1 MQVLADDGTRIVA
14 RVNGRQHRNA
24 VVLIHGFPF
33 SSHAFDAQAD
43 ALAERYCVVLPDL
56 RGSGESGVSDGPYLM
71 ETLAADVA
79 LVLDALGIERANV
92 VGHSM
97 GGYVALAFARMFSE
111 RVERLAL
118 IASRLRAD
126 TESEAAARNALAERV
141 DAARSIEPAV
151 EAYLPR
157 LLSPTTLAKR
167 PEVVENA
174 YSIARANPA
183 AGAAATLRGMAL
195 RVSSDDIAEDLTVPM
210 LAIAGGE
217 DRVVTLEEAR
227 SVASSFANG
236 RLVVCETSGHL
247 PMMEEPARVNDA
259 LQRLLEERG
268 VPGASA

>member
-24 VVLIHGFPF
+24 VVMIHGFPL
-33 SSHAFDAQAD
+33 SSRALDAQAD
-43 ALAERYCVVLPDL
+43 VLSERYCVVLPDL
-56 RGSGESGVSDGPYLM
+56 RGSGESGDPEGPYLM

-79 LVLDALGIERANV
+79 LVLDALGIEHASI

-126 TESEAAARNALAERV
+126 TAAEAAARDALAERV

-157 LLSPTTLAKR
+157 LLSPTTSAKR
-167 PEVVENA
+167 PK
-174 YSIARANPA
+174 S
-183 AGAAATLRGMAL
+183 
-195 RVSSDDIAEDLTVPM
+195 
-210 LAIAGGE
+210 
-217 DRVVTLEEAR
+217 
-227 SVASSFANG
+227 
-236 RLVVCETSGHL
+236 
-247 PMMEEPARVNDA
+247 
-259 LQRLLEERG
+259 
-268 VPGASA
+268 